1 MALKIVRAKVLP
13 IGVDLGTSAIKMAQI
28 RVAEGGMELIA
39 AGLAEIPPVCQA
51 DVGRRMGF
59 LPKGIRD
66 ILRSGMFRGTQCVLS
81 LPAEE
86 TFVHHVRIPRLS
98 PTEAV
103 AAVHRELEGKLPYP
117 VAKAVVR
124 HVVVGNVYG
133 EDTMMQEVI
142 AVSAPRATVD
152 AYLGAARKAKL
163 NVIGINIEPC
173 AIVECF
179 SHLFR
184 RASDA
189 DRTVLFVD
197 IGTAST
203 QAVLARGSQIVFA
216 RNLTAGGRELDNAVA
231 AALEMQVDQAKALRR
246 QVQAGTAETDVA
258 DELYRHLRSAVDGL
272 ADELIQ
278 CIRYYDS
285 VFRTQPIDR
294 VIFVGGQAFD
304 KRLCQTIA
312 QRINLPAQI
321 GDPLLRVKSAS
332 EVVKASGLDRRQAQ
346 PHWAVAIG
354 LSLGTT
360 KAA

>member
-28 RVAEGGMELIA
+28 RMAEGGIELIG
-39 AGLAEIPPVCQA
+39 AGLAEIPPACQV
-51 DVGRRMGF
+51 DRGRRMGF
-59 LPKGIRD
+59 LSKGIRD
-66 ILRSGMFRGTQCVLS
+66 ILRSGLFRGTQCVLS

-98 PTEAV
+98 PAEA
-103 AAVHRELEGKLPYP
+103 AGAVKAELEGKLPYP

-152 AYLGAARKAKL
+152 AYLAVARRAKL
-163 NVIGINIEPC
+163 DVIGINIEPC

-184 RASDA
+184 RVSDA
-189 DRTVLFVD
+189 ERTVLFVD

-216 RNLTAGGRELDNAVA
+216 RNLTAGGRQLDAAVA
-231 AALEMQVDQAKALRR
+231 TGFGMELEQAKALRR
-246 QVQAGTAETDVA
+246 EVLAGTAEAEVA
-258 DELYRHLRSAVDGL
+258 DELYRHLQVAVDGL
-272 ADELIQ
+272 ADELVQ
-278 CIRYYDS
+278 CIRYYES

-321 GDPLLRVKSAS
+321 GDPLLRVKSPS

-346 PHWAVAIG
+346 PHWTVAIG